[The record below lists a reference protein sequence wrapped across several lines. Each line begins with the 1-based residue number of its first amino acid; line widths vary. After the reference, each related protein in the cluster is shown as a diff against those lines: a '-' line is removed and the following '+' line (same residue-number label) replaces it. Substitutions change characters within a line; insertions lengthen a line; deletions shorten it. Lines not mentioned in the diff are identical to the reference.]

1 MRSKELFGFFLIAFL
16 LIAFAGQA
24 HGNLEVV
31 SSHSYVGG
39 SGWLHVVGEVE
50 NKTEQIFKSIKV
62 VATFYDSSG
71 NVIGT
76 DFGYTDIDAALPGEK
91 VPFTL
96 ATDEIS
102 SYEKYKLQVQGRA
115 TSSPRNQRKG
125 VEVLSSQSYV
135 ESGYFHVVGEVDNTL
150 SKPVKNVKIVVTI
163 YNSENQVRGVDFAY
177 TELDVIASDST
188 SPFDTGIENR
198 DGFDNYKLQTQFR
211 VKD

>member
-1 MRSKELFGFFLIAFL
+1 MRSKELFGLLFLAFL

-31 SSHSYVGG
+31 NSHSYIGG
-39 SGWLHVVGEVE
+39 SDWLHIVGEVE
-50 NKTEQIFKSIKV
+50 NRADHIFKSIKV

-71 NVIGT
+71 KVIGT

-96 ATDEIS
+96 ATDEIRN
-102 SYEKYKLQVQGRA
+102 YEKYKLQVQGRPA
-115 TSSPRNQRKG
+115 SSLRNQRKDI
-125 VEVLSSQSYV
+125 EVLSSQSYV
-135 ESGYFHVVGEVDNTL
+135 ESGYFHVVGEVENAL

-163 YNSENQVRGVDFAY
+163 YDSENQDRGVDFAY
-177 TELDVIASDST
+177 TELDTIPPDSI

-198 DGFDNYKLQTQFR
+198 GSFDRYKLQKEFR
-211 VKD
+211 IMG